1 MKLVLDVGNCSFD
14 HGTIKTFLSEHWE
27 VNVTRCT
34 TLSGALQEL
43 ETAIYDLVLINR
55 IIEGDGQ
62 PGMELVKH
70 IVGSNPDSTVS
81 VVLLTNFPE
90 VQASAMEAGASA
102 SFGKRFLQSD
112 EVHQTLNTMLS

>member
-1 MKLVLDVGNCSFD
+1 
-14 HGTIKTFLSEHWE
+14 
-27 VNVTRCT
+27 
-34 TLSGALQEL
+34 
-43 ETAIYDLVLINR
+43 
-55 IIEGDGQ
+55 
-62 PGMELVKH
+62 MELVKQ

-102 SFGKRFLQSD
+102 SFGKRVLQSD